1 MCYTGVPGSPSLP
14 SSISILRLLLPRSAP
29 SRAVTSTSYS
39 GPISA
44 PTAPGEVGS
53 IRLDLRR
60 RRPIIGGRN
69 PRGGRP
75 NEVEGEVPSD
85 DVEADRED
93 GGRGTTG
100 DRCAGREDPRLEIG
114 LGAVGTDCRCGCSGS
129 DSDEESVSSCGTV
142 PLDCD
147 ATRGEAGMP
156 IRGMVHSIKCE
167 GRVSILVG
175 RGLASNTT

>member
-1 MCYTGVPGSPSLP
+1 MCYTGVPGFPSLP

-29 SRAVTSTSYS
+29 SRAVTSTSCS
-39 GPISA
+39 GLIST
-44 PTAPGEVGS
+44 PTAADDVGS

-60 RRPIIGGRN
+60 RRPIIGDRN

-75 NEVEGEVPSD
+75 NEVEGEVPSKVGA
-85 DVEADRED
+85 DVKADRED
-93 GGRGTTG
+93 GRGGTTG
-100 DRCAGREDPRLEIG
+100 DRCAGRELEIG
-114 LGAVGTDCRCGCSGS
+114 LGAVGMNRCRGCSGS

-147 ATRGEAGMP
+147 VTR
-156 IRGMVHSIKCE
+156 RGMVHSIKCE

-175 RGLASNTT
+175 RGLASNTA